1 VPSQNPSSHD
11 KPMRGARAAVLSRS
25 SGISSW
31 DPETREF
38 EFVLASET
46 PCRAYRWTDWDRG
59 IEVDEVLSMEGLSNL
74 ESLAGVPILRD
85 HGWWSIDNRVGVI
98 VSARIEGSTLVCR
111 GRLSDRPEVSGIA
124 SDVAS
129 GILNDFSVGF
139 EIEAETT
146 TERTNQK
153 PLVTVTGWRVL
164 EASIVAVPADPTAK
178 TRSRKKADKR
188 SADPAQPAEDTTA
201 EQLAAVDAALTAFSE
216 AEQALEAAQ
225 TTLNDARAAAG
236 LDVEDE
242 PDAGTEESDDKDKPE
257 ADAARAAQIA
267 AFRSIVVK
275 RSHATAEEFDALV
288 TSGADVTELR
298 TVVLASMTSRSRDV
312 DSTPPATTDAPA
324 STGLRSIRA
333 NIAAR
338 AAAKN

>member
-1 VPSQNPSSHD
+1 
-11 KPMRGARAAVLSRS
+11 MRGARAAVLARS

-111 GRLSDRPEVSGIA
+111 GRLSERAEVAGIA

-139 EIEAETT
+139 DIEAETT
-146 TERTNQK
+146 TERADQK

-178 TRSRKKADKR
+178 TRSRKKVGKR
-188 SADPAQPAEDTTA
+188 SADPAPAAEDAAA
-201 EQLAAVDAALTAFSE
+201 EQLAAVDAALTAFAD
-216 AEQALEAAQ
+216 AERALEAAQ

-236 LDVEDE
+236 LEADDEGDAAEDE
-242 PDAGTEESDDKDKPE
+242 GEAEDDKDKPE
-257 ADAARAAQIA
+257 VDAARAIQIA

-275 RSHATAEEFDALV
+275 RSHATGEEFDALV
-288 TSGADVTELR
+288 ASGADITELR
-298 TVVLASMTSRSRDV
+298 SIALASMTSRSRDV
-312 DSTPPATTDAPA
+312 DSTPPATTEAPA